1 MHRQHVA
8 TETAP
13 RTCDRH
19 GPFTATLWDL
29 QPKPFAYPVTTA
41 STELLTFL
49 APFWSKCP
57 SCDTEI
63 QLEADERDALI
74 RSGKSKADERLA
86 LRFREANIPKR
97 LEQCSLD
104 NYSSLLAGEKTA
116 LSAAKDYAYSFETQG
131 IETGRCMVFL
141 GKVGVG
147 KSHLAIAI
155 LRHVMLRGGNGRYAT
170 VFEIL
175 AAIKATFAKGSTQ
188 TIEQVI
194 DTYARPDLLV
204 IDEIGKQVGTDFE
217 IANLFAV
224 IDRRYAD
231 EKPMLLVSNLSEAEF
246 KALLGEAII
255 DRLRSNGG
263 RLIKFFW
270 ESRRGEEA

>member
-8 TETAP
+8 TETTP
-13 RTCDRH
+13 KTCDRH
-19 GPFTATLWDL
+19 GPFTATLWGI
-29 QPKPFAYPVTTA
+29 QPKPAGYPNA
-41 STELLTFL
+41 PAGADLLTFL
-49 APFWSKCP
+49 DPFWSKCP
-57 SCDTEI
+57 SCDSEI
-63 QLEADERDALI
+63 QHEVDEQHASI
-74 RSGKSKADERLA
+74 RSGKSKADAMLA
-86 LRFREANIPKR
+86 SRFREANIPKR
-97 LEQCSLD
+97 LEQCGLD

-116 LSAAKDYAYSFETQG
+116 LAAAKDYAYAFETQG

-147 KSHLAIAI
+147 KSHLAVAI
-155 LRHVMLRGGNGRYAT
+155 LRHIMLRGGSGRYAT

-175 AAIKATFAKGSTQ
+175 SAIKATFAKGSTQ

-194 DTYARPDLLV
+194 ETYARPDLLV
-204 IDEIGKQVGTDFE
+204 IDEIGKQVGSDFE

-231 EKPMLLVSNLSEAEF
+231 EKPMLLISNLSEAEF
-246 KALLGEAII
+246 RALLGEAIV

-263 RLIKFFW
+263 RLVKFFW